1 MMGIYIYVYDF
12 KYIYIH
18 TDMYIYI
25 CIHRQL
31 KMCMCE
37 AHQLNRKEAVI
48 EMSKFTD
55 SPNPSDDNL

>member
-1 MMGIYIYVYDF
+1 MYMILSIYIYAHRHV
-12 KYIYIH
+12 
-18 TDMYIYI
+18 YIYI
-25 CIHRQL
+25 CIRRQL